1 MTAPTAEV
9 YADTEDNC
17 VSVVFPAYT
26 HDTLGPIAA
35 HAVSMDAE
43 NARLFA
49 RALTIASYTLEGDTF
64 DEQP

>member
-1 MTAPTAEV
+1 MTTPTAEV
-9 YADTEDNC
+9 YVNDADNC

-26 HDTLGPIAA
+26 MTDGTPVAA
-35 HAVSMDAE
+35 HAVSMDAD

-49 RALTIASYTLEGDTF
+49 QALTIASYTLEGDTF